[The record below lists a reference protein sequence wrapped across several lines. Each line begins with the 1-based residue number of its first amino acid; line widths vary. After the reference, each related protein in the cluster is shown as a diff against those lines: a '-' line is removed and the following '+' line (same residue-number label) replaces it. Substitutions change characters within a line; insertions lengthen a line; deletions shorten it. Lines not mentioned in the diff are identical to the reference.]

1 MADAGT
7 CFLLNTV
14 FLSFLYLHMC
24 MRDTSVFACV
34 PKKSIDRRLNQT
46 SNAYE
51 FPGRSDPDLV
61 LWLFYPIFPFPN
73 YRSLGNR
80 AHAFFCCQTLTGIMG
95 VGRYALTSF
104 LVLVVDDLMM
114 HFLVEEDG
122 MGRM

>member
-24 MRDTSVFACV
+24 MRNTSVVACV
-34 PKKSIDRRLNQT
+34 PKRSIDRRLNQT

-61 LWLFYPIFPFPN
+61 LWLFT
-73 YRSLGNR
+73 RSFLSRTIDLWGIVR
-80 AHAFFCCQTLTGIMG
+80 MSFFCCQTLTGIMG

>member
-51 FPGRSDPDLV
+51 FPGRSDPRLGFVAFLPDLSFPE
-61 LWLFYPIFPFPN
+61 LSIFGESCACLFLLPN
-73 YRSLGNR
+73 LDRDHGCR
-80 AHAFFCCQTLTGIMG
+80 
-95 VGRYALTSF
+95 
-104 LVLVVDDLMM
+104 
-114 HFLVEEDG
+114 
-122 MGRM
+122 